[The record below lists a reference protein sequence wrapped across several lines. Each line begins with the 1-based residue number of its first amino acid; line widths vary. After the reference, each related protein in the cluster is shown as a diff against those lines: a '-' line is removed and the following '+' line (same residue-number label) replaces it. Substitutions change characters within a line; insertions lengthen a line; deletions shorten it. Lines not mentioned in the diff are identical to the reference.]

1 MISARELRNNCRT
14 ATYQRGR
21 DIADRPSRIIAP
33 VAEET
38 QVRGVRRLRL
48 AARMRG
54 TDPGDVY
61 ETEVFIDPVE
71 GEILDYD
78 CTCPASDNF
87 SGMCKH
93 AVGLVM
99 RYNDAPRSFR
109 DASGARARQTSGALS
124 LIMDRTSAG
133 PRQAQAN
140 VDLDMQLSYYF
151 DQWKLQFKIAGPKG
165 SYVLKNIGDFLDH
178 MRAGD
183 YVSYGKKLAFTHVP
197 GNLTPRARKIWR
209 FLDAAVEARRE
220 LAPLASSSYSYGYNY
235 GYSNPVRVGREMQLA
250 NAELLDLFEI
260 FEGEQIEIV
269 DEEQAIEAQGAYL
282 MRTGRSR
289 GRLARDMDRVA
300 VTVRE
305 GKPDLGISIAA
316 TDGGFEV
323 GTPEPARI
331 VSDGQRLALWR
342 GDTLWLCPPSFASV
356 RKVLEALYGGDGAL
370 FVSTADAPR
379 FAATVLPLFEDV
391 LGAQAPEELDALKP
405 VPCELAFY
413 LDRTRTAVVC
423 DARAVYGGQSFHVLA
438 PTTREDAH
446 VRDPEQEAV
455 GAEAVRS
462 YFSEFAV
469 PKGEA
474 GRTVG
479 TIAIDDADAIGNLL
493 FGGLAA
499 FREAGQVYTTPAF
512 DKLLFDGHPT
522 VQTGLSIS
530 GDLIN
535 LDISADELDPEEVAR
550 ILDSYRLRRRYH
562 RLKNG
567 AFLNVGDM
575 DLAQLDRLSSD
586 LGLSGRQLGAGEVEL
601 PLYEAFYLKDRLP
614 DADRDASFTA
624 YLDRFDEERAKK
636 RVPPASLAGVLRP
649 YQVEGFAWLSLLA
662 SCGFGGILAD
672 EMGLGKSVQLISWL
686 VSCAGE
692 AREPSLIVCPASL
705 VYNWAAEFERF
716 APQMRVATLAG
727 AKAHRA
733 AERARAAAGE
743 VDVMITSYDIL
754 RIDVEDFAKMK
765 LFSCTLDEAQYIK
778 NQSTKVA
785 KAAKRVRAEHRFALT
800 GTPVENRPS
809 ELWSI
814 FDFLMPGLLGSAMH
828 FRERFEIPV
837 LGNDE
842 EAQKSLQALVG
853 PFILRRLKSNVL
865 TDLPDKM
872 ESRVY
877 AQMAGPQAKAY
888 QASEQHLRDALN
900 AQKRESASRSHEPG
914 SNEMSKVQVLAQ
926 LTRLRQLCLDP
937 ALVFENYK
945 GGAAKLDT
953 IVDLVGEGIESG
965 QKILVFSQFTSFLKR
980 IAERLD
986 KAGVSYFTIT
996 GATPKKRRLEL
1007 VNEFNAN
1014 DVPVFL
1020 ISLKAGGTGLNL
1032 TGASMVI
1039 HADPWWNA
1047 AAENQATDRAHR
1059 IGQERTVSVYKVIAK
1074 GTIEERIVD
1083 LQERKSELAHTL
1095 LAGSGASL
1103 AKLST
1108 DDLIALLS

>member
-14 ATYQRGR
+14 ANYQRGR
-21 DIADRPSRIIAP
+21 DIADRPSRILAP
-33 VAEET
+33 TAEET
-38 QVRGVRRLRL
+38 SVRGVRRLRL
-48 AARMRG
+48 SARMRG
-54 TDPGDVY
+54 TDPGDMY

-78 CTCPASDNF
+78 CTCPAADNF

-99 RYNDAPRSFR
+99 RYNDASSSFR
-109 DASGARARQTSGALS
+109 STGNARARQTSGALS
-124 LIMDRTSAG
+124 LIMDRTAPG

-140 VDLDMQLSYYF
+140 VDLDMELSYYF
-151 DQWKLQFKIAGPKG
+151 DQWTLQFKIVGPKG

-183 YVSYGKKLAFTHVP
+183 YVSYGKKLAFSHVP

-220 LAPLASSSYSYGYNY
+220 LAPLASSGYSYGYSY
-235 GYSNPVRVGREMQLA
+235 GYSSAVRVGREMQLA
-250 NAELLDLFEI
+250 NSELLDLFGI
-260 FEGEQIEIV
+260 FEGEQIDIL

-282 MRTGRSR
+282 LRTGRSR
-289 GRLARDMDRVA
+289 GRLARDRDRMT

-305 GKPDLGISIAA
+305 GKPELGISIEAV
-316 TDGGFEV
+316 DGGFEV
-323 GTPEPARI
+323 SAPEPARV

-342 GDTLWLCPPSFASV
+342 GDTIWLCPPSFASA
-356 RKVLEALYGGDGAL
+356 RKVLDALYGDGAL
-370 FVSTADAPR
+370 FVAADDAPR
-379 FAATVLPLFEDV
+379 FASTVLPVFEDV
-391 LGAQAPEELDALKP
+391 LGAQAPAELDALKP

-413 LDRTRTAVVC
+413 LDRTRTGVVC
-423 DARAVYGGQSFHVLA
+423 DARAVYGGRSFHVLA
-438 PTTREDAH
+438 PITHEDAH
-446 VRDPEQEAV
+446 VRDPESEAA
-455 GAEAVRS
+455 GAEAVRR
-462 YFSEFAV
+462 YFAEFVV

-479 TIAIDDADAIGNLL
+479 RIAIDDADAIGELL

-499 FREAGQVYTTPAF
+499 FRELGQVFTTPAF

-522 VQTGLSIS
+522 AQTGLSIS

-535 LDISADELDPEEVAR
+535 LDISADELEPEEVAR

-575 DLAQLDRLSSD
+575 DLAQIDRLSSD
-586 LGLSGRQLGAGEVEL
+586 LGIKGSQLGTGEVEL

-614 DADRDASFTA
+614 DADRDESFSA

-636 RVPPASLAGVLRP
+636 RVPPASLAGILRP
-649 YQVEGFAWLSLLA
+649 YQVEGFAWLSLLT

-686 VSCAGE
+686 VSCSDRAD
-692 AREPSLIVCPASL
+692 APSLIVCPASL

-716 APQMRVATLAG
+716 APQMRIATLAG
-727 AKAHRA
+727 AKAHRV

-754 RIDVEDFAKMK
+754 RIDVEDFAQMK

-785 KAAKRVRAEHRFALT
+785 KAAKRVRAQHRFALT

-853 PFILRRLKSNVL
+853 PFVLRRLKANVL

-877 AQMAGPQAKAY
+877 AQMTGPQAKAY

-900 AQKRESASRSHEPG
+900 AQKRESGSRSHEAG
-914 SNEMSKVQVLAQ
+914 ANDMNKVQVLAQ

-980 IAERLD
+980 IAARLE

>member
-1 MISARELRNNCRT
+1 MISARELRSNCGT

-21 DIADRPSRIIAP
+21 DIADRPSRILAP

-38 QVRGVRRLRL
+38 QVRGVRRLHL
-48 AARMRG
+48 SAQVRG
-54 TDPGDVY
+54 SGPGDY
-61 ETEVFIDPVE
+61 YDTEVFIDPNE
-71 GEILDYD
+71 DEILDFS
-78 CTCPASDNF
+78 CTCPAASTY

-93 AVGLVM
+93 AVALVM
-99 RYNDAPRSFR
+99 RYNDAPRWFR
-109 DASGARARQTSGALS
+109 EAGNARTRQTSGS
-124 LIMDRTSAG
+124 LAVLMDSASAG
-133 PRQAQAN
+133 PRRAQAS

-151 DQWKLQFKIAGPKG
+151 GEWKLQFKIAGPKG
-165 SYVLKNIGDFLDH
+165 SYVMKSIGDFIDH

-183 YVSYGKKLAFTHVP
+183 YVSYGKKLAFSHVP

-209 FLDAAVEARRE
+209 FLDAAVEHRRE
-220 LAPLASSSYSYGYNY
+220 LAPLAASGYSYGYAY
-235 GYSNPVRVGREMQLA
+235 GYSNSVRVGREMQLA
-250 NAELLDLFEI
+250 NAEVLDLLGAL
-260 FEGEQIEIV
+260 EGEHIEIQ
-269 DEEQAIEAQGAYL
+269 DEEQAIEAQGSYL
-282 MRTGRSR
+282 LRTGRSR
-289 GRLARDMDRVA
+289 ARLARDVDRVTVA
-300 VTVRE
+300 VRE
-305 GKPDLGISIAA
+305 GTPELGISIAA
-316 TDGGFEV
+316 ADGGFEV
-323 GTPEPARI
+323 RAPDPARI
-331 VSDGQRLALWR
+331 VSDGQRLAIWR
-342 GDTLWLCPPSFASV
+342 GSTIWLCPPAFAAA
-356 RKVLEALYGGDGAL
+356 RNVLDALYEDGTL
-370 FVSTADAPR
+370 FVSADDAPR

-438 PTTREDAH
+438 PITHEDAH

-455 GAEAVRS
+455 GAEAVRG
-462 YFSEFAV
+462 YFKEFAV

-499 FREAGQVYTTPAF
+499 FRQAGQVYTTPAF

-586 LGLSGRQLGAGEVEL
+586 LGIKGSQLGTGEVEL

-624 YLDRFDEERAKK
+624 YLDRFEEERAKK

-649 YQVEGFAWLSLLA
+649 YQMEGFAWLSLLA

-686 VSCAGE
+686 VSCADR
-692 AREPSLIVCPASL
+692 ADAPSLIVCPASL

-733 AERARAAAGE
+733 AERARAAAGA

-754 RIDVEDFAKMK
+754 RIDVEDFAQMK

-785 KAAKRVRAEHRFALT
+785 KAAKRVQAQHRFALT

-842 EAQKSLQALVG
+842 EAQKSLRALVG
-853 PFILRRLKSNVL
+853 PFILRRLKANVL

-877 AQMAGPQAKAY
+877 AQMTGPQAKAY

-900 AQKRESASRSHEPG
+900 AQKRESGSRSHEAG
-914 SNEMSKVQVLAQ
+914 ANDMNKVQVLAQ